1 MDFDGGETGGTG
13 KPGARDRFDVVDK
26 FMEASTFRKMHQPDQ
41 RKGLPQPPLADEIPA
56 GARVLNLPDHAP
68 ATSAGLSLSEAL
80 RRRRSVRDF
89 SPAPVSLVELSYLLW
104 ATQGVQRVTDRP
116 ATLRPV
122 PSAGSRHPF
131 ETYLLC
137 NRVEGLAPGL
147 YKYAA
152 LDHKLVEVDTAGGVL
167 ARFTE
172 AICDQPLTILTENAV
187 TFIWVAVAYRS
198 VYRYSE
204 RAYRF
209 MHLDAGHVCQNLYLA
224 ALQVG
229 AGCCAIGGYH
239 DGVINRLLGLDGE
252 ERFVIYAAA
261 VGASA

>member
-1 MDFDGGETGGTG
+1 M
-13 KPGARDRFDVVDK
+13 
-26 FMEASTFRKMHQPDQ
+26 
-41 RKGLPQPPLADEIPA
+41 
-56 GARVLNLPDHAP
+56 
-68 ATSAGLSLSEAL
+68 
-80 RRRRSVRDF
+80 RRSVRSYLPD
-89 SPAPVSLVELSYLLW
+89 PLTIAELSYLLW
-104 ATQGVQRVTDRP
+104 VTQGVQRITSRP

-137 NRVEGLAPGL
+137 NRVEGLEPGL

-152 LDHKLVEVDTAGGVL
+152 LDHRLVTVDTSEETIGRFAG
-167 ARFTE
+167 
-172 AICDQPLTILTENAV
+172 AICGQPTTIVTANAV

-198 VYRYSE
+198 AWRYSE

-209 MHLDAGHVCQNLYLA
+209 MHLDAGHLCQNLYLGV
-224 ALQVG
+224 LEVG

-239 DGVINRLLGLDGE
+239 DDVINALLGLDGK

-261 VGASA
+261 IGKVEPRRPGVSL